1 MKLSDFLKQQGDTP
15 QGKSTYQ
22 AFIDNFDKD
31 YDAESFRK
39 DEKGSI
45 AAAFQWDICPEDLEF
60 WDIVDNKWQEVTDP
74 ENDML
79 WLLDGKEPPKE
90 TDEEL
95 SKQKEYPRWFKYKGF
110 GKIIIEF
117 LDLTSGIVV
126 DAGTTNE
133 AIGTLYTGLW
143 PHTNSDVWQEVPNP
157 ELTQEKRTP
166 IDDNEI
172 DRLLDE
178 VNNIDGKNHL
188 DTILAERAAKYGS
201 FASQAA
207 FAQYLKT
214 TLHEHRNW
222 DELRDSQKEALEMIM
237 HKISRILNGDPNYDD
252 SWRDIAGYAEL
263 IVKELNETTI
273 KG

>member
-1 MKLSDFLKQQGDTP
+1 MVSSRRSD
-15 QGKSTYQ
+15 
-22 AFIDNFDKD
+22 
-31 YDAESFRK
+31 
-39 DEKGSI
+39 
-45 AAAFQWDICPEDLEF
+45 
-60 WDIVDNKWQEVTDP
+60 KWQEVP
-74 ENDML
+74 
-79 WLLDGKEPPKE
+79 
-90 TDEEL
+90 
-95 SKQKEYPRWFKYKGF
+95 S
-110 GKIIIEF
+110 
-117 LDLTSGIVV
+117 
-126 DAGTTNE
+126 
-133 AIGTLYTGLW
+133 
-143 PHTNSDVWQEVPNP
+143 P